1 MNIDAKS
8 LNQILGNQIQHY
20 IERFT
25 HHDYSKDARIIHHP
39 QIIDVMC
46 HINKMKDKNR
56 MIILIDAENLTKFKF
71 FFTVKLSKNGIWG
84 NAPQY
89 SMVPILEAHSIIILN
104 GKS

>member
-71 FFTVKLSKNGIWG
+71 FFHGKTLEKWDLGECTPIQYGPHIRS
-84 NAPQY
+84 PQY
-89 SMVPILEAHSIIILN
+89 HHTQW
-104 GKS
+104 